1 MRSTGTSFTCEANIG
16 SGGGF
21 IDMDLHPGVSK
32 PISVI
37 IGDTS
42 GSKELPNDVN
52 VENVRT

>member
-1 MRSTGTSFTCEANIG
+1 MRSTGTSFNCEANIG